1 MFQLALVNLFKVQMR
16 LGYFD
21 PLEEQIYTSYG
32 LDRLNTP
39 ENHALALQAA
49 REGLVLLENHDSFLP
64 VSLSSYQFHSYDSY
78 DE

>member
-1 MFQLALVNLFKVQMR
+1 MNLESQLALVNLFKVQMR

-21 PLEEQIYTSYG
+21 PVEEQVYTSSG

-49 REGLVLLENHDSFLP
+49 REGLVLLENRDSFLP
-64 VSLSSYQFHSYDSY
+64 VSLASHR
-78 DE
+78 

>member
-1 MFQLALVNLFKVQMR
+1 MR

-21 PLEEQIYTSYG
+21 PLEGQVYASYG

-49 REGLVLLENHDSFLP
+49 REGLVLLENRESFLP
-64 VSLSSYQFHSYDSY
+64 VSLTSHQYLPSC
-78 DE
+78 